1 MQCTLF
7 LLWSMCRHSHLVPRV
22 ERTCGRTS
30 ECADVQANALV
41 RMVRISTS
49 VVSTM
54 HAQMC
59 TLDRCCEHQRTHCLH
74 ARYKMCICAH
84 VCAVCSFT
92 VEEQGWGGFTS
103 LWEHLLL
110 GVGVYCDSRK
120 DKSVVCVFSIFNAG
134 GGVCRCTCVYMHTL
148 THTAQMGYLV
158 VSPGVGVRHLEN
170 WNNPDRLK
178 RSIYVACIGVQSTH
192 VYHHGIC

>member
-134 GGVCRCTCVYMHTL
+134 GSVCGCMCVYAR
-148 THTAQMGYLV
+148 THTHTVQMGYSDV
-158 VSPGVGVRHLEN
+158 NPGVGMRHLEGPK
-170 WNNPDRLK
+170 NPDGLNLGIHIF
-178 RSIYVACIGVQSTH
+178 IYVYKGHMCT
-192 VYHHGIC
+192 

>member
-84 VCAVCSFT
+84 VWLRNKDGGVSLVYESTCCLVWEFIAT
-92 VEEQGWGGFTS
+92 QGKIRVSSVYS
-103 LWEHLLL
+103 LFLTR
-110 GVGVYCDSRK
+110 VGVY
-120 DKSVVCVFSIFNAG
+120 VGVCV
-134 GGVCRCTCVYMHTL
+134 CMRTHTHTL
-148 THTAQMGYLV
+148 RRWVTRM
-158 VSPGVGVRHLEN
+158 
-170 WNNPDRLK
+170 
-178 RSIYVACIGVQSTH
+178 
-192 VYHHGIC
+192 